1 MGKLPTLK
9 MNYEFQRVYGRG
21 KYASSRTLVV
31 YVMPNRS
38 GQLRLG
44 ITTSKKVGKSVVRNR
59 MRRLIRENLR
69 GMISS
74 LPNGRDIVIVARKAE
89 ETAGLV
95 SVGKE
100 LRYLFGRLGLLEKSA
115 DPKHTEGKSVGDGPA
130 TEKSAGFEPKDQ
142 APEGSDR

>member
-9 MNYEFQRVYGRG
+9 KNYEFQRVYGRG

-31 YVMPNRS
+31 YVMPNRT
-38 GQLRLG
+38 GKLRLG

-115 DPKHTEGKSVGDGPA
+115 DPKHSEGKPVGEGPE
-130 TEKSAGFEPKDQ
+130 TDKSAGFEPKVQ